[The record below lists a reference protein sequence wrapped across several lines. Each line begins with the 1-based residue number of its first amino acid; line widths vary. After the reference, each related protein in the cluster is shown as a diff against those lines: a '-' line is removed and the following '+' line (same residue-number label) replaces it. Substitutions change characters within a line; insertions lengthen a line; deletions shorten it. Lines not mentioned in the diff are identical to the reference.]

1 MASLNMSN
9 VELREMSRRFRSMA
23 GRYQS
28 DAIELRK
35 LIDQLSVNWK
45 GSEFDLMTKRLAQY
59 VDMDARTAE
68 ILLNIAEN
76 LSKTAEAYEV
86 SEAQLVDDILNSN
99 HLF

>member
-1 MASLNMSN
+1 
-9 VELREMSRRFRSMA
+9 
-23 GRYQS
+23 
-28 DAIELRK
+28 
-35 LIDQLSVNWK
+35 
-45 GSEFDLMTKRLAQY
+45 MTKRLAQN